1 MPASP
6 QIVPVDLEAT
16 LQAQGFAFV
25 EGSAMRPWL
34 ERAGALD
41 DWDDFARSWDDLHLD
56 THMGDGGRYRRRR
69 HAVFHA
75 VRGAEPERQPH
86 QPHWQSLDYNPL
98 NGGIARWFEP
108 VADATAN
115 GSSLSTILRWGRQLC
130 DDLAPQTQTWRI
142 EVHQFRIEASLD
154 APGRPTPEGM
164 HRDGVDFVLVLL
176 VNRRNIREGT
186 TSILA
191 LDGAPLGSFT
201 LTLPFDAAIVE
212 DSRVFHG
219 VTAVEPIDAALPAC
233 RDVLVVT
240 YRRS

>member
-98 NGGIARWFEP
+98 NGGIARWFQP
-108 VADATAN
+108 VADA
-115 GSSLSTILRWGRQLC
+115 SSL
-130 DDLAPQTQTWRI
+130 
-142 EVHQFRIEASLD
+142 
-154 APGRPTPEGM
+154 
-164 HRDGVDFVLVLL
+164 
-176 VNRRNIREGT
+176 
-186 TSILA
+186 
-191 LDGAPLGSFT
+191 
-201 LTLPFDAAIVE
+201 
-212 DSRVFHG
+212 
-219 VTAVEPIDAALPAC
+219 
-233 RDVLVVT
+233 
-240 YRRS
+240 